1 MEEGSTV
8 LAKESVYIPI
18 LNSGG
23 PLTQQGDLTIPNK
36 PKGIIL
42 FAHGS
47 GSGRN
52 SPRNRFVADT
62 LNRDGLA
69 TLLVDLL
76 TPEEEGSDIILEKQ
90 RDRIPGFV
98 LNKFNIKLLASRLV
112 SITEWIT
119 RNSSTKGLLLGYFG
133 ASTGTAAALIATASG
148 SLSNLVT
155 AIVSRSGRPDLVERN
170 DLKQIR
176 IPTLFVVGGNDYSEV
191 IDWNKK
197 ALRDIAS
204 EKKKIVIVANATHLF
219 EEPGALEEVAKLASG
234 WFRCFFQIEDHK
246 LS

>member
-1 MEEGSTV
+1 MD
-8 LAKESVYIPI
+8 
-18 LNSGG
+18 NS
-23 PLTQQGDLTIPNK
+23 K
-36 PKGIIL
+36 
-42 FAHGS
+42 F
-47 GSGRN
+47 
-52 SPRNRFVADT
+52 SP
-62 LNRDGLA
+62 
-69 TLLVDLL
+69 
-76 TPEEEGSDIILEKQ
+76 
-90 RDRIPGFV
+90 
-98 LNKFNIKLLASRLV
+98 
-112 SITEWIT
+112 
-119 RNSSTKGLLLGYFG
+119 KGLLLGYFG
-133 ASTGTAAALIATASG
+133 ASTGTAAPLIATATD